1 MQELKDKVVA
11 LRIEIDKLANQI
23 DSGHGNVKLA
33 HTSVKL
39 AKAWLGELLTKLG
52 SETPY
57 TPANSVFTIP
67 PTADVSNEA
76 PKLYKSKL
84 DCINACRSRLI
95 ELIEEIDFFIADNE
109 KNLTYQMQDIIMVSQ
124 DKLIEAK
131 FLLGFELSEM
141 RIDNGNV
148 VSDIR
153 DYGKK

>member
-1 MQELKDKVVA
+1 MQELKNKVIA
-11 LRIEIDKLANQI
+11 LRIEIDKLANDVNSRFI
-23 DSGHGNVKLA
+23 DYGNVKLA

-39 AKAWLGELLTKLG
+39 AKAWLGELLAKLG

-57 TPANSVFTIP
+57 TPADSVFTIP

-76 PKLYKSKL
+76 PKLYKSQL
-84 DCINACRSRLI
+84 DCINACGSRLI
-95 ELIEEIDFFIADNE
+95 ELIEEVGNVEGVFYESYFTRCKAH
-109 KNLTYQMQDIIMVSQ
+109 
-124 DKLIEAK
+124 LIEAK
-131 FLLGFELSEM
+131 FLLGFELAEM